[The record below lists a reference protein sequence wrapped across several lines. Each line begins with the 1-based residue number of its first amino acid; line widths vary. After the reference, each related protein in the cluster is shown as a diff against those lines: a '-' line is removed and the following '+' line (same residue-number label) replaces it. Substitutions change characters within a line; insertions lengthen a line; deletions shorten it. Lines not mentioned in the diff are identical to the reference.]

1 MTDPS
6 RHPDNAPGQ
15 DLGFGLGEGRVRDLG
30 RTTKDG
36 SSQRPANS
44 GYSEALTLSLLG
56 TWNRQ
61 HGTVL
66 HSDQRVFLS

>member
-30 RTTKDG
+30 RTTKDE
-36 SSQRPANS
+36 SSQRTAVLRFSPLN
-44 GYSEALTLSLLG
+44 EELLSL
-56 TWNRQ
+56 NSVQ
-61 HGTVL
+61 HLALDVI
-66 HSDQRVFLS
+66 S